1 MDKPEFA
8 ENSASS
14 YPVSVSSPKA
24 SLVYNPG
31 SGRGQGEKNAQRFA
45 EDWQSRFGT
54 EVTLRPTQSYEDI
67 RVASKET
74 FDPDGIQI
82 LMGGDG
88 TFSECLQGLAEL
100 NNFEPLQT
108 PVGLLP
114 GGSGNSFL
122 RDFDAHTYE
131 VARDAIFEAVE
142 NQETTPIDVGLCSYQ
157 EYKSSEP
164 SRPGQTLQRLSF
176 NIWGLGLIAD
186 IAALAIK
193 MRFLGGLNYTVAT
206 LIKLF
211 VHRPTSLKTLLNGKA
226 RNFKSNMVC
235 ISNSRYTGG
244 AMEMAPPVRVNDG
257 KLFFVCSEIRSRL
270 KLFGL
275 FPSIFSG
282 KHLQADDMTAEFI
295 ETASFEAQEPFFFNV
310 DGELDWGFNPQLRV
324 QPGYFKL
331 WMSPKRLK

>member
-1 MDKPEFA
+1 M
-8 ENSASS
+8 
-14 YPVSVSSPKA
+14 SSPKA

-31 SGRGQGEKNAQRFA
+31 SGRGHGEKTAHRFA
-45 EDWQSRFGT
+45 EDWKNQFGT

-67 RVASKET
+67 RVAARET
-74 FDPDGIQI
+74 FDPNGIQVF
-82 LMGGDG
+82 MGGDG

-100 NNFEPLQT
+100 HEFKPLGT

-131 VARDAIFEAVE
+131 AARDAIFEAVQ
-142 NQETTPIDVGLCSYQ
+142 NQETTAVDIGLCSYQ
-157 EYKSSEP
+157 EYNADNPTE
-164 SRPGQTLQRLSF
+164 PGQALQRLSF
-176 NIWGLGLIAD
+176 NIWGLGLIAE

-193 MRFLGGLNYTVAT
+193 MRFFGSLNYTVAT

-211 VHRPTSLKTLLNGKA
+211 VHRPQPLKTLLNGKA
-226 RNFKSNMVC
+226 RNFSSNLVC
-235 ISNSRYTGG
+235 ISNSRFTGG

-257 KLFFVCSEIRSRL
+257 KLFFVCSEIQSRL

-282 KHLQADDMTAEFI
+282 KHVDADDMTAEFI
-295 ETASFEAQEPFFFNV
+295 ESVSFEDSKPFFFNV
-310 DGELDWGFNPQLRV
+310 DGELDWGFNPSLKV
-324 QPGYFKL
+324 EPGYLKL
-331 WMSPKRLK
+331 WMSPKRLLK

>member
-1 MDKPEFA
+1 MT
-8 ENSASS
+8 SL
-14 YPVSVSSPKA
+14 KA

-45 EDWQSRFGT
+45 SDWKSRFGT
-54 EVTLRPTQSYEDI
+54 EVTLRPTKNYEDI
-67 RVASKET
+67 RVAARET
-74 FDPDGIQI
+74 FDPQGVQV

-88 TFSECLQGLAEL
+88 TFSECLQGLAEQ
-100 NNFEPLQT
+100 NDFKPLET

-142 NQETTPIDVGLCSYQ
+142 NQETTPIDIGLCSYNA
-157 EYKSSEP
+157 YDSANP
-164 SRPGQTLQRLSF
+164 TVPGQALQRLSF
-176 NIWGLGLIAD
+176 NIWGLGLIAE

-193 MRFLGGLNYTVAT
+193 MRFLGSLNYTVAT

-211 VHRPTSLKTLLNGKA
+211 THSPTALKTLLNGKS
-226 RNFKSNMVC
+226 RDFSSNMVC

-257 KLFFVCSEIRSRL
+257 KLFFVCSEIQSRL

-282 KHLQADDMTAEFI
+282 KHLEAKDMTAEFI
-295 ETASFEAQEPFFFNV
+295 ESVSFEAPKPFFFNV
-310 DGELDWGFNPQLRV
+310 DGELDWGFNPALRV
-324 QPGYFKL
+324 EPGYFKL